1 MLPRRIKY
9 SLFLL
14 LISCSLF
21 AQKKERKDSL
31 VRLLGCDQLQQIE
44 ERGQN
49 FRKALGHVRFEHN
62 ATLLLCDTALWNVGA
77 NTIRAIGH
85 VRIIQNRTVL
95 SSDNLDYF
103 INSNLAQFR
112 GSVVQLQDKDKNT
125 LRTRS
130 LDYNTK
136 DSVANF
142 VRGGS
147 FRDKDG
153 QIIESDNGSYDS
165 KIRNFSFRS
174 NVNMYTDSIFV
185 KTNALDFNAGTSVA
199 VFGTGT
205 HAWKEDN
212 MLSSNAGWYDRK
224 SEVFTFTRDVHILT
238 KAQEAWSD
246 SLVYRRLTN
255 DAEMFGNVELLDTT
269 RKIAAVAG
277 YMQYIDSL
285 QYIKMT
291 RDPAVIAVTEEKES
305 RDTVYIGGD
314 ELIYWT
320 VPKYNVAEGEFANA
334 EKRLTDI
341 NMDPVNE
348 YRRKAAEDARAA
360 AEEAKKKMQENDPNA
375 AGARDRGAVGRKG
388 EILPA
393 PWDENPEPEF
403 PDFAFS
409 PQLPDTLRN
418 ARDTVPLRKPVPA
431 GAADSLQ
438 VQALQAPADTVA
450 SSADTLGVEAVDS
463 TRIGFLLGLRNVK
476 VFRKDMQASCDSLV
490 YNDLDSLVRMYRNPI
505 VWNESNRQ
513 YSSDSLFVV
522 IKNRALDKASLM
534 SNAFI
539 IVQEDSICFDQIKG
553 TEMMAYFDTTGGLKR
568 FDSMG
573 GSSGLFFIEEKGSLA
588 TVNKFEAKM
597 LTASFVDG
605 KLYDLNYFDE
615 VKSDAY
621 PVVQLKKDERLL
633 KGFDWQPE
641 KRPSGPEDVTSYT
654 PRKSEREKFEK
665 VPRAKFVQ
673 TDTYFPGY
681 MESVYKMLKEQSERK
696 RAREEERRRLEQEQQ
711 EQASLQE
718 GQETAEQET
727 SEQETAGQ
735 DQEEQVQEEQQ
746 QEVPV
751 PVKPATVSEREDTIV
766 LNQAQ
771 IDSLI
776 AGETVESLES
786 LRSRIPTDPKEEL
799 KARQKAEREAKRI
812 EKEKA
817 REEKISKKE
826 AKWAA
831 LDAKDAEKAAK
842 KAARK
847 AEKQRVKM
855 AKMLKARQER
865 EAKEQKILEKYKS
878 RYEQKKAREDKARA
892 SKESRKKQSTT

>member
-1 MLPRRIKY
+1 MFPRRIKY
-9 SLFLL
+9 TLFLL

-136 DSVANF
+136 DSVATF

-165 KIRNFSFRS
+165 KIRNFSFRT

-205 HAWKEDN
+205 HAWKDDN

-224 SEVFTFTRDVHILT
+224 SELFTFTRDVHILT
-238 KAQEAWSD
+238 KTQEAWSD
-246 SLVYRRLTN
+246 SLVYKRLTN

-277 YMQYIDSL
+277 YMQYIDSS
-285 QYIKMT
+285 QFIKMT
-291 RDPAVIAVTEEKES
+291 RDPAVIAVTEDKEK

-320 VPKYNVAEGEFANA
+320 VPKCNVPEGEFTKA
-334 EKRLTDI
+334 EKRLNDL

-375 AGARDRGAVGRKG
+375 AGARDRGGMGKKG

-403 PDFAFS
+403 PQFFFP
-409 PQLPDTLRN
+409 PQLPDTLKT
-418 ARDTVPLRKPVPA
+418 AIDSLKTVADSISVQAPQDSLETP
-431 GAADSLQ
+431 AADS
-438 VQALQAPADTVA
+438 TK
-450 SSADTLGVEAVDS
+450 
-463 TRIGFLLGLRNVK
+463 IGFLLGLRNVK

-490 YNDLDSLVRMYRNPI
+490 YNDLDSLVRMYRSPI

-553 TEMMAYFDTTGGLKR
+553 TEMMAYFDSTGALKR

-573 GSSGLFFIEEKGSLA
+573 GASGLFFIEEKGSLA

-605 KLYDLNYFDE
+605 NLYDLNYFED

-633 KGFDWQPE
+633 KGFEWQPE

-654 PRKSEREKFEK
+654 PRKTEREKYENI
-665 VPRAKFVQ
+665 PRAKFVQ

-681 MESVYKMLKEQSERK
+681 MESVYKMLREQSERK
-696 RAREEERRRLEQEQQ
+696 KLQAQERRRLEQEQQ
-711 EQASLQE
+711 ATVEQE
-718 GQETAEQET
+718 GQE
-727 SEQETAGQ
+727 
-735 DQEEQVQEEQQ
+735 QEEQQ
-746 QEVPV
+746 EQQEEQHQEVPQQKQQELDQHQEGQVQEDAAKERV
-751 PVKPATVSEREDTIV
+751 PVLGKPAVVKEKEDTII
-766 LNQAQ
+766 LDSAQ

-776 AGETVESLES
+776 AGETIESLKY
-786 LRSRIPTDPKEEL
+786 RIPTDPKEEL

-817 REEKISKKE
+817 RDEKISKKE

-842 KAARK
+842 KAAKK

-865 EAKEQKILEKYKS
+865 EAKEAKILDKYKS

-892 SKESRKKQSTT
+892 SKKSGKKQSN